1 MRPFSS
7 NPCRQQPSLRF
18 AFGSSSLSHVRVNG
32 RYGSACG
39 VVSAR
44 PNSGCEGN
52 ISAVAQRQDTIDD
65 NTCSIRS
72 SKSVEYC
79 AHAELADEGL
89 RVRFYATAV
98 NEAIDSVLRNNVA
111 NKTTVAIESE
121 GEPQPLGKGMR
132 CARATMSELPERVVF
147 TFAHDPDAVLSD
159 PVNQILRYGIR
170 VGNIQVVL
178 CRLVLFQFVAKCL
191 KCHDHWREAAVCFVC

>member
-1 MRPFSS
+1 MVATVPPVAWYRPG
-7 NPCRQQPSLRF
+7 RTADARETYRRWPS
-18 AFGSSSLSHVRVNG
+18 A
-32 RYGSACG
+32 
-39 VVSAR
+39 
-44 PNSGCEGN
+44 
-52 ISAVAQRQDTIDD
+52 QDTIDD

-170 VGNIQVVL
+170 VGNLQVVL
-178 CRLVLFQFVAKCL
+178 CRLDV
-191 KCHDHWREAAVCFVC
+191 DP